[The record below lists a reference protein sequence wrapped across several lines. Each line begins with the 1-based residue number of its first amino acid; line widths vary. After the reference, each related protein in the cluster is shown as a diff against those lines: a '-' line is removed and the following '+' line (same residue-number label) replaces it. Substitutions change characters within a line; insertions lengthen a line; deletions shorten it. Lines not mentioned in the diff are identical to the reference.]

1 MRSSTRIIVNTAAQ
15 YIRTLINIILTLYS
29 TRLILEALGVDNYG
43 LYILVGGVISMLS
56 FATNALATTTQRFL
70 SYHQGKSN
78 LDQQRNYF
86 ANSFY
91 IHLIIGLFV
100 LIFLLSFIH
109 ILFNG
114 FLNIPDERLYAAKI
128 TYAIVSVILLFTFM
142 TSPFRAVLISH
153 ENIVYLSI
161 VDILDGLLKVVIA
174 IVLLHIS
181 TDKLIAYSFLM
192 GLIQIFNLLAIG
204 LFCIFKYKE
213 CWHPSLKRIKII
225 YLKEILS
232 FAGWTVYSIG
242 CVIGRTQGVAVII
255 NKFFGAAVNAAYGIG
270 FQISGYVTF
279 ISESILNAVRPQ
291 IIRAEGEGNH
301 RHMLWLAQMSS
312 KYGLFLLCCIAI
324 PCIAEMPNLLGLW
337 LKEVPEYATMFSRM
351 VLLAAIF
358 DTSTSGLWVANQA
371 IGNIKTYS
379 ISINSVKILTL
390 PVSFLLVKN
399 EFPLLSVAISY
410 VFFEALCA
418 FLRIAFLH
426 KNGNLDIRKFIIC
439 VYGRL
444 IIPMILFISA
454 TIVLAHCSTAIWGI
468 LMTFTISNLVFIV
481 SFFLFGMK
489 REEKQLFLSFAQKK
503 TK

>member
-1 MRSSTRIIVNTAAQ
+1 MRNSTRIIVNTAAQ

-29 TRLILEALGVDNYG
+29 TRLILEALGVDDYG
-43 LYILVGGVISMLS
+43 IYILVGGVISMLS

-91 IHLIIGLFV
+91 IHLVIGVIV
-100 LIFLLSFIH
+100 LLFLLSFIH

-114 FLNIPDERLYAAKI
+114 FLNIPAGRLYAAKI
-128 TYAIVSVILLFTFM
+128 TYIIVSVILLFTFM

-161 VDILDGLLKVVIA
+161 VDILDGILKVLVA
-174 IVLLHIS
+174 IVLLYVD

-192 GLIQIFNLLAIG
+192 GFIQIFNLFAIG
-204 LFCIFKYKE
+204 VFCLFKYKE
-213 CWHPSLKRIKII
+213 CWHPSLKRIKLI

-242 CVIGRTQGVAVII
+242 CVIGRTQGVAIII

-291 IIRAEGEGNH
+291 IIRAEGEDNH
-301 RHMLWLAQMSS
+301 EHMLWLAQMSS
-312 KYGLFLLCCIAI
+312 KYGLFLLCCVAI
-324 PCIAEMPNLLGLW
+324 PCIAEMPNLLSLW
-337 LKEVPEYATMFSRM
+337 LKEVPEYATMFCRM
-351 VLLAAIF
+351 VLIAALF
-358 DTSTSGLWVANQA
+358 DTSTSGLVVANQA
-371 IGNIKTYS
+371 IGDIKMYS
-379 ISINSVKILTL
+379 LSINSIKLLTV
-390 PVSFLLVKN
+390 PVSFILVSN
-399 EFPLLSVAISY
+399 GFPLIYIAISY

-418 FLRIAFLH
+418 FLRIIFL
-426 KNGNLDIRKFIIC
+426 KKSGNLNVHSFIGS
-439 VYGRL
+439 VYLRFM
-444 IIPMILFISA
+444 IPVLLFICA
-454 TIVLAHCSTAIWGI
+454 AVILEHYSTNIWGI
-468 LMTFTISNLVFIV
+468 LMTFTISNIVFIV
-481 SFFLFGMK
+481 SFILFGMK
-489 REEKQLFLSFAQKK
+489 HGEKQLFLSFLRRN